1 MPMDTNLFYGIMVGS
16 AGLHA
21 VIPLIVGVIL
31 SMTTL
36 SLQMKMIVM
45 LVLIVALSFL
55 VQSGLLTA
63 LQANSCN
70 GVKSYRNIFV
80 GASIGSLITLIM
92 AAIPIFIE
100 PLRLVV
106 SQMFVDHKPLLTP
119 ELARINQFV
128 TKAAVDFSEI
138 TGAPESEPVSLLTTS
153 TPTPTP
159 PVQTG
164 GAALD
169 PEQYESQTLR
179 ETQTAA
185 AYWTAF
191 AGAYGIAI
199 GSIMAATTCPSA

>member
-1 MPMDTNLFYGIMVGS
+1 MPMDTNLFYGIMAGS

-21 VIPLIVGVIL
+21 VIPLVVGVIL

-36 SLQMKMIVM
+36 SLQTKMIVM
-45 LVLIVALSFL
+45 LVLIVVLSFL

-80 GASIGSLITLIM
+80 GASVGSLITLIM

-106 SQMFVDHKPLLTP
+106 SQIFVDHKPLLTP

-128 TKAAVDFSEI
+128 TKAAVDFSGLTGGADGATDSDI
-138 TGAPESEPVSLLTTS
+138 TVSDTEPI
-153 TPTPTP
+153 
-159 PVQTG
+159 VQQG

-179 ETQTAA
+179 ETQTAT

-199 GSIMAATTCPSA
+199 GSILAATTCPSA

>member
-36 SLQMKMIVM
+36 SLQTKMIVM
-45 LVLIVALSFL
+45 LVLSVALSFL

-80 GASIGSLITLIM
+80 GAGIGSLITLIM

-128 TKAAVDFSEI
+128 TNAAVDFSEI
-138 TGAPESEPVSLLTTS
+138 TGTPESEPVSLSLSTS
-153 TPTPTP
+153 PTL

-164 GAALD
+164 GSALD

>member
-1 MPMDTNLFYGIMVGS
+1 MPMDTNLFYGVMVGS

-21 VIPLIVGVIL
+21 VIPLVVGVIL
-31 SMTTL
+31 GMTTL
-36 SLQMKMIVM
+36 SLQTKMIVM

-80 GASIGSLITLIM
+80 GAGIGGLITLIM

-106 SQMFVDHKPLLTP
+106 SQIFVDHKPLLTP

-138 TGAPESEPVSLLTTS
+138 TGGAESESLAL

-159 PVQTG
+159 PVQSG

>member
-1 MPMDTNLFYGIMVGS
+1 
-16 AGLHA
+16 

-45 LVLIVALSFL
+45 LVLIVTLSFL

-106 SQMFVDHKPLLTP
+106 SQMFVDHMPLLTP

-128 TKAAVDFSEI
+128 AKAAVDFSEI
-138 TGAPESEPVSLLTTS
+138 TGTHESEPVSLS
-153 TPTPTP
+153 PTPTPTP
-159 PVQTG
+159 TPTPIVQTG
-164 GAALD
+164 GAVLD

>member
-1 MPMDTNLFYGIMVGS
+1 MPMDTNLFYGVMVGS

-21 VIPLIVGVIL
+21 VIPLVVGVIL

-36 SLQMKMIVM
+36 SLKMKMIVM

-80 GASIGSLITLIM
+80 GAGIGGLITLIM

-106 SQMFVDHKPLLTP
+106 SQIFVDHKPLLTP

-138 TGAPESEPVSLLTTS
+138 TGGAESEPLA
-153 TPTPTP
+153 PTPL
-159 PVQTG
+159 PVQSG

-169 PEQYESQTLR
+169 PEQYELQTLR
-179 ETQTAA
+179 EIQTAT

-191 AGAYGIAI
+191 AGTYGVAI

>member
-31 SMTTL
+31 GMTTL
-36 SLQMKMIVM
+36 SMQTKMIVM

-80 GASIGSLITLIM
+80 GAGIGSLITLIM

-106 SQMFVDHKPLLTP
+106 SQIFVDHKPLLTP

-138 TGAPESEPVSLLTTS
+138 TGTSESEPVSPI
-153 TPTPTP
+153 PTPTLTP
-159 PVQTG
+159 PIVQTG

-179 ETQTAA
+179 ETQMAA

-191 AGAYGIAI
+191 AGAYGIAV

>member
-21 VIPLIVGVIL
+21 VIPLVAGVIL
-31 SMTTL
+31 GMTTL
-36 SLQMKMIVM
+36 SLQTKMIVM
-45 LVLIVALSFL
+45 LALIVIFSFF

-80 GASIGSLITLIM
+80 GAGIGSLITLIM
-92 AAIPIFIE
+92 AAVPIFIE

-106 SQMFVDHKPLLTP
+106 SQIFVDHKPLLTP

-128 TKAAVDFSEI
+128 TKTAVDFSGLTDGGSDNGSDI
-138 TGAPESEPVSLLTTS
+138 AIDATEPV
-153 TPTPTP
+153 
-159 PVQTG
+159 VQQG
-164 GAALD
+164 GSALS

-179 ETQTAA
+179 ETQTAT

>member
-21 VIPLIVGVIL
+21 VIPLVVGVIL
-31 SMTTL
+31 GMTTL
-36 SLQMKMIVM
+36 SLQTKMIVM
-45 LVLIVALSFL
+45 LVLIVVLSFL

-92 AAIPIFIE
+92 AAVPIFIE

-106 SQMFVDHKPLLTP
+106 SQIFVDHKPLLTP

-128 TKAAVDFSEI
+128 TKAAVDFSGLTGGDSSGGEDDI
-138 TGAPESEPVSLLTTS
+138 TDVTEPI
-153 TPTPTP
+153 
-159 PVQTG
+159 VQQG
-164 GAALD
+164 GAALN

-179 ETQTAA
+179 ETQTAT